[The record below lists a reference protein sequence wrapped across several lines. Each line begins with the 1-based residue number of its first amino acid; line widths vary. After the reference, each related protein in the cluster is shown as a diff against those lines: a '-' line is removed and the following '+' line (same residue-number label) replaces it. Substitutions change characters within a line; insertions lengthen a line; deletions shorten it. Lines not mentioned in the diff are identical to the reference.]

1 MTSSPGELLCSM
13 MRNGNDI
20 EEEHQT
26 MRLCRLGDR
35 GSPFTSMVRWFAE
48 GYLGDPWHAFDRLP
62 P

>member
-1 MTSSPGELLCSM
+1 M